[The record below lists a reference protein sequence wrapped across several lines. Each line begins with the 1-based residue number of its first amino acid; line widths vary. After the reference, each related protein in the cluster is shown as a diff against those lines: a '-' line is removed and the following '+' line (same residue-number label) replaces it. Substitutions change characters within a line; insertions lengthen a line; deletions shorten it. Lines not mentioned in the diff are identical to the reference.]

1 MVRLTPWE
9 VSMERQLLLPLAI
22 NEQVEVLRR
31 LWERIPE
38 QNRRELETQY
48 ARLIAQAARDASR
61 SPEEEPS
68 REIIDQ

>member
-1 MVRLTPWE
+1 
-9 VSMERQLLLPLAI
+9 MERQMLLPLAI

-48 ARLIAQAARDASR
+48 ARLIAQAAQAAQAARDASR